1 MEALGINVNGLIAQI
16 INFLLLLVLLRVLLY
31 KPILNMLDQ
40 RAARVRESIANAE
53 AIKQRLALAQQ
64 EYAEQVDRGRRE
76 GQVIIAQAM
85 KVADR
90 VRDEAKT
97 QAQQEAEHF
106 LTRARAEIELDK
118 RRAVAELREQ
128 VADLAIMAAGKV
140 VGRTLDTEGHR
151 RIIQEVLSQ
160 SKTLD

>member
-1 MEALGINVNGLIAQI
+1 MEALGINGPGLIAQI

-40 RAARVRESIANAE
+40 RAARVRESTENAE
-53 AIKQRLALAQQ
+53 AIKQRLAQAQQ
-64 EYAEQVDRGRRE
+64 EYAAQVDRGRRE
-76 GQVIIAQAM
+76 GQAIISQAM
-85 KVADR
+85 QVADR

-97 QAQQEAEHF
+97 QAQQEAEQF
-106 LTRARAEIELDK
+106 LTRARAEIEMDK

-140 VGRTLDTEGHR
+140 VGRTLDSEGHR